1 MIDFVL
7 TKKIIFY
14 YSPELIEEYKNSII
28 RDFGESI
35 QDAGK
40 KADLFGL
47 IFELVYPPIKV
58 FACEDKDDNKV
69 LEVAL
74 EANTDFVI
82 LSDKHLLKM
91 KECKGI
97 KILTAS
103 QVIEFFTL

>member
-1 MIDFVL
+1 
-7 TKKIIFY
+7 
-14 YSPELIEEYKNSII
+14 
-28 RDFGESI
+28 
-35 QDAGK
+35 
-40 KADLFGL
+40 
-47 IFELVYPPIKV
+47 
-58 FACEDKDDNKV
+58 V